1 MVYMEMLNFKKKC
14 CKLTI
19 KTLFTLLDIRD
30 QFLCLCVLAG
40 SSVIHQLAL
49 VL

>member
-1 MVYMEMLNFKKKC
+1 MVYMEMLNFKRKC